1 MKNLF
6 VNPWNVGEEY
16 NTGDVL
22 DVSKV
27 IDASYSTLNLFETNN
42 LSEKN
47 TSEIIKCT
55 TALGTNNLTEVK
67 SLRLEK
73 EIENSGSTWAIVR
86 KKFTTRDKLIDE
98 LLKMTGL
105 PQSDINTLTLLRTG
119 KSGNITGLWD
129 YMRLNVYNPNF
140 NSKVYIDNNFLDFH
154 RNYEAAIEDENTE
167 LNKLSHTRYKNLKAS
182 SQGKGEFQHYYK
194 VFVNQIISI
203 KEEKTE
209 KNRFDSYFEGVQV
222 TRALN
227 FMKDITIY
235 PSELKALVYQES
247 GDLTNST
254 IAGITR
260 EKIGLRIEGTINH
273 KYIGIA
279 QIGLDALKEG
289 KNWAA
294 KKGIQFVDK
303 PEKDLRK
310 DPENAIILLV
320 CILASNYEL
329 YLSKAKKYD
338 GNDCLKWKKCIISSY
353 NRSGP
358 LMMDLIKKH
367 NTIDWETLSSTPGFP
382 IENKKYVPLIISR
395 L

>member
-1 MKNLF
+1 MF

-47 TSEIIKCT
+47 TPEIIKCT

-140 NSKVYIDNNFLDFH
+140 NYKVYIDNNFLDFH

-167 LNKLSHTRYKNLKAS
+167 LNKLTHTRYKNLKAS

-194 VFVNQIISI
+194 VFVKQIISI

-247 GDLTNST
+247 GDLTNSN
-254 IAGITR
+254 ISGISN
-260 EKIGLRIEGTINH
+260 EVIGLRKKGIVNNS
-273 KYIGIA
+273 YIGIA
-279 QIGLDALKEG
+279 QIGLAALQEG
-289 KNWAA
+289 QNWAS
-294 KKGIQFVDK
+294 KKGIKFVEK
-303 PEKDLRK
+303 TEKDLRK
-310 DPENAIILLV
+310 DPENAIILLT

-329 YLSKAKKYD
+329 YLSKAYKYD
-338 GNDCLKWKKCIISSY
+338 GKDCLNWKMCIIGSY
-353 NRSGP
+353 NWSGP
-358 LMMDLIKKH
+358 SMMNHIKRNKSI
-367 NTIDWETLSSTPGFP
+367 NWTLLSSKSEMPSQTK
-382 IENKKYVPLIISR
+382 NYVPEILSR
-395 L
+395 I